1 MLWHNFKDMRIF
13 VPPEDIVKKEG
24 IKLNA
29 DKSHY
34 LTSVLRC
41 KKGDVITIIDGK
53 GKAYEAGVAEIAKG
67 NVLITVIN
75 EIQLDTESSL
85 NLILCQGILKG
96 EKMDLVIQKTTEL
109 GANGITPLITERCV
123 VKETRKIKRWQK
135 IAEEAAEQC
144 GRAVIPK
151 VYEPVQFA
159 EFFERERFRR
169 TGAMEYWRN
178 GEMTGFIFWE
188 EGGMPLKES
197 IKKIS
202 FTSLQ
207 NSITPIFLFVGPEGG
222 FTSEEIRL
230 AERHGLIRTTLG
242 KRVLRAE
249 TAAIVSTALVQ
260 FLTESIFSS
269 ED

>member
-1 MLWHNFKDMRIF
+1 MRIF
-13 VPPEDIVKKEG
+13 VPQEDIRKQEQ
-24 IKLNA
+24 IRLSA

-34 LTSVLRC
+34 LISVIRC
-41 KKGDVITIIDGK
+41 KKGDRIAIIDGK
-53 GKAYEAGVAEIAKG
+53 GKAYKAEVSEIAKRH
-67 NVLITVIN
+67 VFIN
-75 EIQLDTESSL
+75 ILHETPVDTESAI
-85 NLILCQGILKG
+85 NFILCQGILKG

-109 GANGITPLITERCV
+109 GVNGIMPLITERGV
-123 VKETRKIKRWQK
+123 VKETRKAKRWQK

-144 GRAVIPK
+144 GRTVIPK
-151 VYEPVQFA
+151 VHEPVQFA
-159 EFFERERFRR
+159 EFFERERSRR
-169 TGAMEYWRN
+169 AGVMEHWSN
-178 GEMTGFIFWE
+178 GKMTGFIFWE

-202 FTSLQ
+202 LTSLQ
-207 NSITPIFLFVGPEGG
+207 HSGTPIFVFIGPEGG

-230 AERHGLIRTTLG
+230 AEGHGLIRTTLG

-260 FLTESIFSS
+260 FLTESAFSS

>member
-1 MLWHNFKDMRIF
+1 MRIF
-13 VPPEDIVKKEG
+13 VPPEDIQKREQ
-24 IKLNA
+24 IRLSA

-34 LTSVLRC
+34 LISVIRC
-41 KKGDVITIIDGK
+41 KKGDGVAIIDGK
-53 GKAYEAGVAEIAKG
+53 GNAYEAEVSEIAKRH
-67 NVLITVIN
+67 VFIN
-75 EIQLDTESSL
+75 ILHETPVDTESAI
-85 NLILCQGILKG
+85 NFILCQGILKG

-159 EFFERERFRR
+159 EFFERERFRK
-169 TGAMEYWRN
+169 TDAMEYWSN

-260 FLTESIFSS
+260 SLTESIFSS